1 MVGSHFL
8 VYTRDRSIELLGLV
22 LMWGVGGEIELRYIK

>member
-8 VYTRDRSIELLGLV
+8 VYTRDRSIELLGFV
-22 LMWGVGGEIELRYIK
+22 LMWWVGGEIELRYIK